1 MNCRK
6 NELYYEQLKEKFDL
20 YMSSYDVQQRLKLI
34 KNSLPNNIDYSNV
47 LEVGCG
53 TGKITKA
60 FKKSRKL
67 TVSDISAKLAQSVS
81 KKFNCKWS
89 QQNACDMS
97 FPNNNFSFIFSS
109 ECIEHTP
116 SPEKSL
122 KEMARVLKPGGV
134 LLVTSPNILW
144 YPIVWLSMS
153 INLRKFK
160 GNEIFLSPFKAKNIL
175 KKSNCTIL
183 YTSGCHL
190 FPWQIPLMNKLLP
203 FFDLFG
209 RILYP
214 IMINYCI
221 VAKKNKVIQKLKK
234 NNCNTSSL

>member
-1 MNCRK
+1 MNLRM
-6 NELYYEQLKEKFDL
+6 NELYYEQIKEKFDL

-34 KNSLPNNIDYSNV
+34 TKSLPNKIDYSNV

-53 TGKITKA
+53 TGKITKL
-60 FKKSRKL
+60 FRNKCIKL
-67 TVSDISAKLAQSVS
+67 TVSDISKKLAQSVS
-81 KKFNCKWS
+81 KKFSCKWS
-89 QQNACDMS
+89 KQDACDMN
-97 FPNNNFSFIFSS
+97 FPSNIFSFIFSS

-122 KEMARVLKPGGV
+122 QEMVRVLKPGGV

-144 YPIVWLSMS
+144 YPIVWLSMQ

-160 GNEIFLSPFKAKNIL
+160 GNEIFLSPFKAKDIL
-175 KKSNCTIL
+175 KKSGCVIV

-190 FPWQIPLMNKLLP
+190 FPWQIKFLNKLLL

-209 RILYP
+209 QYLYP

-221 VAKKNKVIQKLKK
+221 VAKKIK
-234 NNCNTSSL
+234 